1 MHIQCIDLIYLNVLD
16 IFKYS
21 FINLIFLIKELEQL
35 LRRVFKNKDK
45 PKGKKNPLEEVNSS
59 YIAS

>member
-1 MHIQCIDLIYLNVLD
+1 MCLIFSNIY
-16 IFKYS
+16 IYS
-21 FINLIFLIKELEQL
+21 FINLIFLFKELEQL

>member
-1 MHIQCIDLIYLNVLD
+1 MCLIFSNIVLL
-16 IFKYS
+16 I
-21 FINLIFLIKELEQL
+21 LIFLFKELEQL

>member
-21 FINLIFLIKELEQL
+21 FINLIFLFKELEQL
-35 LRRVFKNKDK
+35 LRRVFKKDK